1 MSDARFPKAS
11 RLLRTRDFERVFE
24 ARQSRGDR
32 LLIVYGRPN
41 DLGTTRLGL
50 VVSRKCGGAVRRNRW
65 KRLLREAFRRR
76 RQDLPL
82 AYDLVVI
89 ARPPAEPD
97 LGSLENS
104 LLRLAHQVARR
115 PTAGQHRS
123 PGADRGAPSA

>member
-1 MSDARFPKAS
+1 MSDAGFPKSS
-11 RLLRTRDFERVFE
+11 RLLRAREFEQVFE

-32 LLIVYGRPN
+32 LMIVYGRPN
-41 DLGTTRLGL
+41 DMGTTRLGL

-97 LGSLENS
+97 LASLETS

-115 PTAGQHRS
+115 NRS
-123 PGADRGAPSA
+123 GERRDPGANRGAPSA